1 MADETLAKAGLYFDE
16 LNKIRVLEPE
26 VAQQTSELKDECKE
40 FVDKIRDF
48 HERADHFI
56 QVADNLSAA
65 VESEKMRAIGSRNL
79 IKSMSKQREAQQQQL
94 LALIGEKKLELE
106 RLRVQY
112 ESLQRTEA
120 EQLEFIEQFIMQK

>member
-1 MADETLAKAGLYFDE
+1 
-16 LNKIRVLEPE
+16 I
-26 VAQQTSELKDECKE
+26 SE
-40 FVDKIRDF
+40 F
-48 HERADHFI
+48 HQRADHFI
-56 QVADNLSAA
+56 QVAGTLSAA

-94 LALIGEKKLELE
+94 MALIGEKKLELE

-112 ESLQRTEA
+112 ESLLRTEG